1 MKPFDNRRMKPAQFV
16 KLLRL
21 SVDTRVAL
29 RERAW
34 AKSELATATA
44 DMTRAQVV
52 RAIEREALKNAKLK
66 AALVNHLQEFFSS

>member
-21 SVDTRVAL
+21 SANTRIAL
-29 RERAW
+29 PERAW
-34 AKSELATATA
+34 AKSELAAATA

-52 RAIEREALKNAKLK
+52 RAIDRENLKNAKLK
-66 AALVNHLQEFFSS
+66 SALVKLLEEFYRL